1 MPDETPA
8 GPPPE
13 APAPTPDPRPDP
25 AAPGRPWNWLGEL
38 RIALVFLTVLPVRL
52 READLRF
59 GLSHGVRAFPLAG
72 LAAGAIAAAAFVV
85 ADLCGLAPTISAL
98 LAIAAGALA
107 TGGLHEDGL
116 ADTADGM
123 AGARSRERRLEIMRD
138 SRIGA
143 HGALALLLATGL
155 RAAAIAAPGGARA
168 TACAIVAAAIASRT
182 AIAPVM
188 YLLPPARPDG
198 LSHAAG
204 RPDRGRAADAV
215 AIGVLLCALALAPVA
230 DPVRIILAMAGAAAG
245 ASLPALLARRRL
257 GGQTG
262 DVLGA
267 VQQCAEIGFL
277 LVFIADP

>member
-8 GPPPE
+8 GPPPG
-13 APAPTPDPRPDP
+13 APAPTPDTRPDP

-38 RIALVFLTVLPVRL
+38 RLALVFLTVLPVRL

-59 GLSHGVRAFPLAG
+59 GLSHGVRAFPAAG
-72 LAAGAIAAAAFVV
+72 LATGGIAAAAFVV

-98 LAIAAGALA
+98 LAIAAAALA

-155 RAAAIAAPGGARA
+155 RATAIAATGVALD
-168 TACAIVAAAIASRT
+168 TACALVAAAIASRT

-204 RPDRGRAADAV
+204 RPDRGRTADAV

-230 DPVRIILAMAGAAAG
+230 DPVRILLAMAGAAAG

>member
-8 GPPPE
+8 GPPPG
-13 APAPTPDPRPDP
+13 APVPTPDRRPDP

-155 RAAAIAAPGGARA
+155 RAAAIAATGAA
-168 TACAIVAAAIASRT
+168 LDTACALVAAAIASRT

-215 AIGVLLCALALAPVA
+215 AIGVLLCALAPVA
-230 DPVRIILAMAGAAAG
+230 DPVRIVLAMAGAAAG

>member
-8 GPPPE
+8 GPPPG
-13 APAPTPDPRPDP
+13 APAPTPDQRPDP

-59 GLSHGVRAFPLAG
+59 GVSHGVRAFPAAG
-72 LAAGAIAAAAFVV
+72 LAAGGIAAAAFVV

-98 LAIAAGALA
+98 LAVAAAALA

-143 HGALALLLATGL
+143 HGALALLLATSL
-155 RAAAIAAPGGARA
+155 RVAAIAATGVALD
-168 TACAIVAAAIASRT
+168 TAFALVAAAIASRT

-204 RPDRGRAADAV
+204 RPDRGRTADAV

-230 DPVRIILAMAGAAAG
+230 DPVRILLAMAGAAAG

>member
-1 MPDETPA
+1 MAEETPA

-13 APAPTPDPRPDP
+13 APAPAPGQQPSA
-25 AAPGRPWNWLGEL
+25 AAPGRPWNWIGEA

-52 READLRF
+52 READLPF
-59 GLSHGVRAFPLAG
+59 GLSHGVRAFPVAG
-72 LAAGAIAAAAFVV
+72 LVAGGAAAAAFVL
-85 ADLCGLAPTISAL
+85 ADLAGLGSTISAL

-143 HGALALLLATGL
+143 HGALALVLALGL
-155 RAAAIAAPGGARA
+155 RAGAIAAAGVALD
-168 TACAIVAAAIASRT
+168 TACALVAAAIASRT

-188 YLLPPARPDG
+188 YLLPPARAEG

-204 RPDRGRAADAV
+204 RPDRGRTADSV

-245 ASLPALLARRRL
+245 AALPALLARRRL

-262 DVLGA
+262 DILGA